1 MALLPVT
8 LAPFIR
14 DTVSGAARHH
24 CRGWLAVA
32 AAHMGQPPHLQCLD
46 QALGDLTATKN
57 PPRRSPSD
65 DYLARIMAMETLS
78 ITEAKNRFT
87 ELADR
92 AAAEHDHFTVTRNGH
107 PHVMVVSV
115 AEWDQLQETIAVLS
129 DPEVRAD
136 LAESA
141 EAAMRGDFTTED
153 EMQAILDARLGR
165 KTGR

>member
-1 MALLPVT
+1 
-8 LAPFIR
+8 
-14 DTVSGAARHH
+14 
-24 CRGWLAVA
+24 
-32 AAHMGQPPHLQCLD
+32 
-46 QALGDLTATKN
+46 
-57 PPRRSPSD
+57 
-65 DYLARIMAMETLS
+65 METLP

-115 AEWDQLQETIAVLS
+115 AEWDELRETIAVLS
-129 DPEVRAD
+129 DAETRAD

-141 EAAMRGDFTTED
+141 EAAQRGDFTTEH

-165 KTGR
+165 QGGQ

>member
-1 MALLPVT
+1 MQYGIVIA
-8 LAPFIR
+8 
-14 DTVSGAARHH
+14 
-24 CRGWLAVA
+24 CR
-32 AAHMGQPPHLQCLD
+32 QPPPKHRIE
-46 QALGDLTATKN
+46 AAPGH
-57 PPRRSPSD
+57 SPSD
-65 DYLARIMAMETLS
+65 NDLARIMAMETLS

-92 AAAEHDHFTVTRNGH
+92 AAAEHDHFTVTRNGR

-115 AEWDQLQETIAVLS
+115 AEWDELQETIAVLS
-129 DPEVRAD
+129 DPEIRAD